1 MASRVKSD
9 QPLPR
14 AARKAKEGK
23 NKAPAPASDS
33 TPRQTRSTQRLAL
46 TRELIEDAALALIE
60 HDGLEPFSTR
70 RLGERLGC
78 QAMSIYHHFP
88 SKAHILDALV
98 DRTLTAIQIPNLDQ
112 SPQARLRYLAHSWRK
127 VALAHPRLYPYLSMH
142 RWNSEA
148 GVKFLAEILA
158 CFHDAGLMPEACARQ
173 FRVLC
178 YFVLGATLDEISGY
192 STGPSSMQPVSEEDL
207 LQHFPQVS
215 QAGLFFKPE
224 EFERTF
230 ELGLDMFLS
239 NSGLT

>member
-1 MASRVKSD
+1 MVSRMT
-9 QPLPR
+9 PALPR
-14 AARKAKEGK
+14 ARLPKKT
-23 NKAPAPASDS
+23 PA
-33 TPRQTRSTQRLAL
+33 TQRVAL

-60 HDGLEPFSTR
+60 QDGLEAFSTR

-98 DRTLTAIQIPNLDQ
+98 DRTLAAIQIPKR
-112 SPQARLRYLAHSWRK
+112 RLRPATRVREIARRWRQ

-142 RWNSEA
+142 RWNSETGA
-148 GVKFLAEILA
+148 MFLAEILA
-158 CFHDAGLMPEACARQ
+158 CFHDAGLKPEVCARQ

-192 STGPSSMQPVSEEDL
+192 GNGSSSMQPISDETL
-207 LQHFPQVS
+207 LQRFPQVA
-215 QAGLFFKPE
+215 QAGRYFKPK

-230 ELGLDMFLS
+230 ELGLDMFLKS
-239 NSGLT
+239 SGLS

>member
-9 QPLPR
+9 QSLPR
-14 AARKAKEGK
+14 AARKALQGT
-23 NKAPAPASDS
+23 NKAPASDS
-33 TPRQTRSTQRLAL
+33 IPRRTRGTQRLAL

-60 HDGLEPFSTR
+60 QDGLEAFSTR

-98 DRTLTAIQIPNLDQ
+98 DRILAAIQIPQRGQ
-112 SPQARLRYLAHSWRK
+112 SPQARLRNLAHSWRK
-127 VALAHPRLYPYLSMH
+127 VALAHPRFYPYLSMH
-142 RWNSEA
+142 RWNSES
-148 GVKFLAEILA
+148 GIKFLAEILA

-192 STGPSSMQPVSEEDL
+192 HNGPSSMQPVSDEDL

-215 QAGLFFKPE
+215 QAGRFFKPE

-230 ELGLDMFLS
+230 EIGLDMFLS